1 MLLPDKDIVAL
12 STINK
17 KITFWK
23 NEQAVPYGLT
33 AAQVPVIILACKK
46 PGISQNDVVEEVG
59 LEKSV
64 VAKTIGKLM
73 DMGFLTRTQ
82 NAKDKRAFDLFPTEK
97 AQEVYPVLVSQGKV
111 CMELLTAGFSE
122 SEKALLSELLDR
134 MVENTKTRFAEE
146 SK

>member
-12 STINK
+12 SRIHK
-17 KITFWK
+17 KIMLWK
-23 NEQAVPYGLT
+23 NEQAAPYGLT

-73 DMGFLTRTQ
+73 EMGFLTRTQ
-82 NAKDKRAFDLFPTEK
+82 NVKDKRAFDLYPTERSM
-97 AQEVYPVLVSQGKV
+97 EVYPVLVSQGKA
-111 CMELLTAGFSE
+111 CMELLTAGFTE
-122 SEKALLSELLDR
+122 SEKALLGQLLDR
-134 MVENTKTRFAEE
+134 MAENTKTHSTEG
-146 SK
+146 S